1 MIRPPIPPQQR
12 LHEVTATP
20 KITPKEITWDRMGLS
35 NDPQSV
41 LASNGKEKVITVLSF
56 MMEIHRSVQITD

>member
-41 LASNGKEKVITVLSF
+41 LASNGKEKSNHRVIFYDGDT
-56 MMEIHRSVQITD
+56 SVSPNN